1 MRIVMQRVKQASV
14 VVEPREE
21 DATTAATPAV
31 VSEIG
36 KGIVCLVGIKDGD
49 EADDALWMCKQITTA
64 KLFEGMSEAN
74 ADKRW
79 RSNVKQNGF
88 EILLVS
94 QFTLSGRVCSK
105 GKVDFTG
112 SMPPGEAKEFY
123 ERFVDMV
130 KGAHA
135 PELVKDG
142 VFGAKM
148 DVSLVNDGPVTNRSK
163 MGKAFAKMTT
173 TCPQQVAA
181 YGMCLQAKSA
191 TGLERGACEEQFVLL
206 KRCFQQAAKGVKAGR

>member
-1 MRIVMQRVKQASV
+1 MRVVIQRVKRASV
-14 VVEPREE
+14 VVDQRGE
-21 DATTAATPAV
+21 DTTTAATPTV

-36 KGIVCLVGIKDGD
+36 KGIVCLVGVKDGD
-49 EADDALWMCKQITTA
+49 EADDALWICKQITTA
-64 KLFEGMSEAN
+64 KLFGGMSEAN

-112 SMPPGEAKEFY
+112 SMPPAEAREFY
-123 ERFVDMV
+123 DRFVEMV

-142 VFGAKM
+142 VFGATM
-148 DVSLVNDGPVTNRSK
+148 DRYQHSLLLQDVVPEPLQDG
-163 MGKAFAKMTT
+163 
-173 TCPQQVAA
+173 
-181 YGMCLQAKSA
+181 
-191 TGLERGACEEQFVLL
+191 
-206 KRCFQQAAKGVKAGR
+206 